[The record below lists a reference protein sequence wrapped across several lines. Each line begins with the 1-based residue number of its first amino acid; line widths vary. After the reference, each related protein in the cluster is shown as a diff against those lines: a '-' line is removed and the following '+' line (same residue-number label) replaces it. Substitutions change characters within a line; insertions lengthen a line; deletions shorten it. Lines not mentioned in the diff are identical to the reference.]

1 MPAPPNALKKASKRR
16 NWAAQVNAMV
26 RPGPNADSRR
36 MARAAA
42 KANARAASAK
52 TYVVHI
58 KMGTDDTYKVKDPE
72 CPVKVVLD
80 VEVGQNI
87 LFEAAISRSLFK
99 HTSSWIPSYNRE
111 DIRIVDRILLPYTQI
126 KMVPEDGREAFVISP
141 QTTSEVQ
148 HPLKL
153 SLVYRNPVASS
164 KTIREG
170 PPKPTIQIEM
180 FVRPAAKDAH

>member
-1 MPAPPNALKKASKRR
+1 M
-16 NWAAQVNAMV
+16 NAMV

-52 TYVVHI
+52 TYADAV
-58 KMGTDDTYKVKDPE
+58 GTDDTYTVQDPE

-87 LFEAAISRSLFK
+87 LFEAAISPILFK

-126 KMVPEDGREAFVISP
+126 KMVPEDGREAFVFSP

-164 KTIREG
+164 KTIRKG